1 MQEEE
6 MKELFK
12 EANLVQ
18 KNEDLNNFYQDNLQN
33 ANEIVWTVVAH
44 GIRDILIKNQ
54 NKSNL
59 DQEWDW

>member
-1 MQEEE
+1 

-12 EANLVQ
+12 KADLVP

-44 GIRDILIKNQ
+44 GIRDILSKNQ
-54 NKSNL
+54 NKSL
-59 DQEWDW
+59 VDQERDW